1 MDANDVVTIIER
13 RRSKFQ
19 TQHRS
24 GPQEDMDEV
33 ARLIVEEY
41 DALLAEIE
49 VAAANQPEAEHL
61 NKKAEAEILGDVGQ
75 SGG

>member
-1 MDANDVVTIIER
+1 MDANDVVAIIER

-19 TQHRS
+19 TQRRP

-49 VAAANQPEAEHL
+49 VAVANQPEAEHL
-61 NKKAEAEILGDVGQ
+61 NKKAEAEILWDLVQ

>member
-19 TQHRS
+19 TQRRS